1 MTNFC
6 IWQVVKSNTEIN
18 IFVEF
23 YIKCMYRDHSCGAL
37 QMVWRVSLNWSRLLS
52 LVGHVVARRLAQ
64 HVELAR
70 MLQHEVVEGDRAHHK
85 LGRSSVLQVRQL
97 RVQ

>member
-1 MTNFC
+1 MTNFR
-6 IWQVVKSNTEIN
+6 IWQVFKSNTEIN
-18 IFVEF
+18 IFVQF
-23 YIKCMYRDHSCGAL
+23 YKCMYRDHSCGAL
-37 QMVWRVSLNWSRLLS
+37 QMVWCVSLNWSRLLP
-52 LVGHVVARRLAQ
+52 LVGHVVTRGLAQ

-85 LGRSSVLQVRQL
+85 LGRSGVLQVHQL